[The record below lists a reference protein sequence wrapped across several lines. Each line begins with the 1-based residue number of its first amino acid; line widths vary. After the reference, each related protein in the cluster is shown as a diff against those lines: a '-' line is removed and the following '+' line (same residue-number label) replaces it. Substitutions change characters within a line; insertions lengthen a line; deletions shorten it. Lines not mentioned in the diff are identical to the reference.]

1 MYTPKNS
8 REDMK
13 LVSQKEME
21 HQFLRLGFRSGKQLH
36 DEETRN
42 SDGLNQLVQLD
53 KIRNT
58 EHSGMFRNV
67 PCSGFYRR
75 PWLTLTT

>member
-1 MYTPKNS
+1 MGQNLHKLVPFIQKNS

-21 HQFLRLGFRSGKQLH
+21 HQFLRLRFRSGKQLH

-42 SDGLNQLVQLD
+42 SD
-53 KIRNT
+53 
-58 EHSGMFRNV
+58 
-67 PCSGFYRR
+67 
-75 PWLTLTT
+75 